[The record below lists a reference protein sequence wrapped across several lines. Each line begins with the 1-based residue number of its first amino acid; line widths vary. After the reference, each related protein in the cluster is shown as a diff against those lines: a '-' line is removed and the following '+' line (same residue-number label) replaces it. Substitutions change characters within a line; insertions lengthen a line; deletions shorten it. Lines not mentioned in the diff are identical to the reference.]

1 MNQEQEFNKEWF
13 RLQRSE
19 ARMEKIEN
27 LFQNC
32 FYWVDVDGNKVY
44 DRKDMKHCMYYE
56 VIRVYSSG
64 S

>member
-44 DRKDMKHCMYYE
+44 DRKDMKHCMY
-56 VIRVYSSG
+56 
-64 S
+64 

>member
-1 MNQEQEFNKEWF
+1 MSEEAEFNREWF

-19 ARMEKIEN
+19 DRMEKIEK
-27 LFQNC
+27 LFPNE
-32 FYWVDVDGNKVY
+32 FYWVDVDENKVY

-56 VIRVYSSG
+56 VKRVYSSG